1 MAICLR
7 EFEMLDFLLVAEAGL
22 PDLLL
27 LLTYWEG
34 PWWLGLFV
42 ETILEAAAIVCSSEP
57 SSSIFDEVACPPAL
71 PFCREY
77 CSSS

>member
-1 MAICLR
+1 
-7 EFEMLDFLLVAEAGL
+7 MLDFLLVAEAGL

-34 PWWLGLFV
+34 PWWLGLLV

-57 SSSIFDEVACPPAL
+57 SSSILDEVACPPAL
-71 PFCREY
+71 PFWREY